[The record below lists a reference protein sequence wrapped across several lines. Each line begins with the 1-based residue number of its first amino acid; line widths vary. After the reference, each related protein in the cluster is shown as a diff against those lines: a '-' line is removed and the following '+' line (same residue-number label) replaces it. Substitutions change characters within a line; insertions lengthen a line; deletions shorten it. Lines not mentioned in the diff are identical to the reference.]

1 MERLFRQFEYE
12 QRGYR
17 KGASAK
23 LKLNNSTVIIVS
35 NPKIAQDNSVY
46 VWVAME
52 LDTYVRYKANID
64 NLELL

>member
-1 MERLFRQFEYE
+1 MERLLRQFEYE

-23 LKLNNSTVIIVS
+23 LGLNNNTVIIVS
-35 NPKIAQDNSVY
+35 NPKIADDDSVY

-52 LDTYVRYKANID
+52 LDTYVRYKVNID
-64 NLELL
+64 NLQLL

>member
-1 MERLFRQFEYE
+1 MKNVLVQIDYE
-12 QRGYR
+12 KRGYR

-23 LKLNNSTVIIVS
+23 LKLTGANVILVS
-35 NPKIAQDNSVY
+35 NPKIEDDTPY

-52 LDTYVRYKANID
+52 LDTYVRYKAKID